1 MATTRYSKQRESIK
15 EYLSTHFTHP
25 TAERIY
31 LDLRKEFPTI
41 SQGTVYRNLNLLA
54 EQGEILRISSG
65 NGPDRFDGNIHP
77 HCHFLC
83 KECGKVLD
91 IDVDPKPELDAL
103 ANSNFGGMVDSHVT
117 LFLGQCPNC
126 YH

>member
-31 LDLRKEFPTI
+31 LDLRKEFPNI

>member
-31 LDLRKEFPTI
+31 LDLRKEFPNI

-91 IDVDPKPELDAL
+91 IDVDPKSELDAL